1 MQSVDLTYEWNDVA
15 LLTDQRAY
23 TFICKTMLQ
32 IPEHAITELQ
42 EIILLD
48 WENQSQQKHTFDGSM
63 QLQIGYLDQ
72 QQQKA
77 ALRID
82 IPLQGDLEDVWQ
94 SNATARLLYG
104 KGKVT
109 DACLLLETVLQ
120 IPRMPELKR
129 SQVAVGPFHME
140 ELLELPE
147 DWPGCEELEA
157 TAAILQIEESVV
169 QQQKLY
175 LSGVYQLAVVYQNEA
190 QIGEQLF
197 AYEQQRPAQLMVPVP
212 AGVAQLEGIIPF
224 YHNLTAQILDDK
236 RILLIGDGM
245 LYTEAV
251 SDAPAAQQSRPAFDA
266 AQPKLQQEQQEE
278 SCPEESQTLQQ
289 NIRLETI
296 LRQLIE
302 ALQQHEQETAKK
314 QQNAV
319 RPEKTDQWIQQ
330 KKPQPTEPQPQEPA
344 AEPTAQ
350 PMQKQPAPNRPPSVV
365 NSRGSRR
372 ANLSKYM
379 RNLNSS
385 VQTPKSM
392 RNFEILAESEGTKI
406 SQTNQ
411 ITEE

>member
-48 WENQSQQKHTFDGSM
+48 WENHSQQKHTFDGSM
-63 QLQIGYLDQ
+63 QLQIGYLDR

-77 ALRID
+77 ALQIE

-109 DACLLLETVLQ
+109 DTCLLLETVLQ

-129 SQVAVGPFHME
+129 SQVTVGPFHME

-157 TAAILQIEESVV
+157 TAAILQMEESVV

-175 LSGVYQLAVVYQNEA
+175 LSGIYQLAVVYQNEA

-197 AYEQQRPAQLMVPVP
+197 AYEQQRPAQLVVPVP

-251 SDAPAAQQSRPAFDA
+251 SDAPAAQ
-266 AQPKLQQEQQEE
+266 PKLQQGQQEE
-278 SCPEESQTLQQ
+278 SCPEEKQMLQQ

-314 QQNAV
+314 QQRPV
-319 RPEKTDQWIQQ
+319 RPEKTDQGMQQ
-330 KKPQPTEPQPQEPA
+330 KKTQPQETA
-344 AEPTAQ
+344 AEPTEQ
-350 PMQKQPAPNRPPSVV
+350 PMKKPPAPNRPPSVV
-365 NSRGSRR
+365 TSRGSRR

-392 RNFEILAESEGTKI
+392 RNFEILAEPEGIKAN
-406 SQTNQ
+406 QT
-411 ITEE
+411 TEE

>member
-48 WENQSQQKHTFDGSM
+48 WENHSQQKHTFDGSM
-63 QLQIGYLDQ
+63 QLQIGYLDR

-77 ALRID
+77 ALQIE

-109 DACLLLETVLQ
+109 DTCLLLETVLQ

-157 TAAILQIEESVV
+157 TAAILQMEESVI

-175 LSGVYQLAVVYQNEA
+175 LSGIYQLAVVYQNEA

-197 AYEQQRPAQLMVPVP
+197 AYEQQRSAQLVVPVP

-251 SDAPAAQQSRPAFDA
+251 SDASAAQQSRPAFDA
-266 AQPKLQQEQQEE
+266 AQPKPQQEE
-278 SCPEESQTLQQ
+278 PCPEEKQILQQ

-314 QQNAV
+314 QQRPV
-319 RPEKTDQWIQQ
+319 MPEKTDQGIQQ
-330 KKPQPTEPQPQEPA
+330 KKTQPQETA
-344 AEPTAQ
+344 AEPTEQ
-350 PMQKQPAPNRPPSVV
+350 PMQKPTAPNRPPSVV
-365 NSRGSRR
+365 TSRGSRR

-385 VQTPKSM
+385 VQTPKST
-392 RNFEILAESEGTKI
+392 RNFEILAEPEGTK
-406 SQTNQ
+406 TNQ

>member
-48 WENQSQQKHTFDGSM
+48 WENHSQQKHTFDGSM
-63 QLQIGYLDQ
+63 QLQIGYLDR

-77 ALRID
+77 ALQIE

-109 DACLLLETVLQ
+109 DTCLLLETVLQ

-129 SQVAVGPFHME
+129 SQVTVGPFHME

-157 TAAILQIEESVV
+157 TAAILQMEESVV

-175 LSGVYQLAVVYQNEA
+175 LSGIYQLAVVYQNEA

-197 AYEQQRPAQLMVPVP
+197 AYEQQRPAQLVVPVP

-251 SDAPAAQQSRPAFDA
+251 SDAPAAQ
-266 AQPKLQQEQQEE
+266 PKLQQGQQEE
-278 SCPEESQTLQQ
+278 SCPEEKQMLQQ

-314 QQNAV
+314 QQRPV
-319 RPEKTDQWIQQ
+319 RPEKTDQGMQQ
-330 KKPQPTEPQPQEPA
+330 KKTQPQETANGA
-344 AEPTAQ
+344 AHEKAAGAKSSPLGGDQQRFPT
-350 PMQKQPAPNRPPSVV
+350 
-365 NSRGSRR
+365 G
-372 ANLSKYM
+372 
-379 RNLNSS
+379 
-385 VQTPKSM
+385 
-392 RNFEILAESEGTKI
+392 
-406 SQTNQ
+406 
-411 ITEE
+411 

>member
-48 WENQSQQKHTFDGSM
+48 WENHSQQKHTFDGSM
-63 QLQIGYLDQ
+63 ELQIGYLDQ

-77 ALRID
+77 ALQIE

-109 DACLLLETVLQ
+109 DTCLLLETVLQ
-120 IPRMPELKR
+120 IPRLPELKR

-157 TAAILQIEESVV
+157 TAAILQIEESVI

-224 YHNLTAQILDDK
+224 YHNLTAQLLDDK
-236 RILLIGDGM
+236 RILLIGDGI

-251 SDAPAAQQSRPAFDA
+251 SDAPAAQQNRPAFDA
-266 AQPKLQQEQQEE
+266 AQPKLQQGQQEE
-278 SCPEESQTLQQ
+278 SCPKEKQILQQ

-302 ALQQHEQETAKK
+302 ALQHEQETAEK
-314 QQNAV
+314 QQRPV
-319 RPEKTDQWIQQ
+319 RPEKTNQGMQQ
-330 KKPQPTEPQPQEPA
+330 KKPQPQETVTEPME
-344 AEPTAQ
+344 Q
-350 PMQKQPAPNRPPSVV
+350 PMPTQPTPNRPPSVV

-392 RNFEILAESEGTKI
+392 RNFEIPAEPEGTK
-406 SQTNQ
+406 TNQ
-411 ITEE
+411 TTEE